1 MHTVAHE
8 PTQSDHAPAA
18 PGEPFI
24 VMSNITKRF
33 AGAVAL
39 ENITVDLRAGEIHSM
54 IGANGAGKSTLG
66 KLLSGVHTHDGGEIR
81 VRGEAVKFHSPADA
95 LAHGIAIMQQEIALA
110 GKLSV
115 IDNVFLGTEFGAG
128 PLVRRKK
135 QYVEFERLRQRTGFQ
150 LDPDTIV
157 DDLRLGEQQQ
167 VSVLWALARHAQL
180 VVMDEPT
187 ASLDREDSRRLLATA
202 RMLADD
208 GITVVFVSH
217 FLEDVLEISDRIT
230 VLANGT
236 HVLTADRSDLDVDD
250 LVRAMIGGSLDAAFP
265 ELAPEPAADAEPVF
279 EASDIRVN
287 EVLHGISMAVRPGE
301 IVGIFGLV
309 GSGRSEFAL
318 AVTGAMRD
326 VQGTVRLNGVPQR
339 IASPKASIEAGI
351 TLLPE
356 SRKDQGL
363 MLGRSVRENTALA
376 ALGRFTSRLGIV
388 RQAELDAAVVEVL
401 TPLQLRGGNRLDE
414 EVGNFSGGN
423 QQKVLLAKCLL
434 TKPKLLIL
442 DEPTRGVDIGAKR
455 AIYDVIVEIAAQG
468 TAIILISSE
477 EAEVMHLS
485 HRIEVFRN
493 GAVVDRVTH
502 SAATKNGLLAAALGA
517 HSAAP
522 TVENGK

>member
-8 PTQSDHAPAA
+8 PTQSNNAPGAL
-18 PGEPFI
+18 GEPFI

-33 AGAVAL
+33 AGALAL
-39 ENITVDLRAGEIHSM
+39 DNITVDLRAGEIHSM

-81 VRGEAVKFHSPADA
+81 VRGEVVTFHSPADA
-95 LAHGIAIMQQEIALA
+95 LSHGIAIMQQEIALA

-115 IDNVFLGTEFGAG
+115 IDNVFLGTEFGTG
-128 PLVRRKK
+128 PFVRRRE
-135 QYVEFERLRQRTGFQ
+135 QYGEFERLRQRSGFH

-187 ASLDREDSRRLLATA
+187 ASLDREDARRLLATA

-236 HVLTADRSDLDVDD
+236 HVLTADRADLEVDD

-265 ELAPEPAADAEPVF
+265 PLPPEPAADADPVF
-279 EASDIRVN
+279 EATDIRVN
-287 EVLHGISMAVRPGE
+287 TVLHGVSLSVRAGE

-309 GSGRSEFAL
+309 GSGRSEFAH
-318 AVTGAMRD
+318 AITGAMRD
-326 VQGTVRLNGVPQR
+326 VQGTIQLNGLPQR
-339 IASPKASIEAGI
+339 ITTPKASIAAGI

-363 MLGRSVRENTALA
+363 MLGRSVRDNTALS
-376 ALGRFTSRLGIV
+376 ALSRFTSRLGIV
-388 RQAELDAAVVEVL
+388 RQRELEAAVVEAL
-401 TPLQLRGGNRLDE
+401 SPLALRGGNRLDE

-434 TKPKLLIL
+434 TQPKLLIL

-455 AIYDVIVEIAAQG
+455 AIYDVIAEIAALG
-468 TAIILISSE
+468 TAIILISSD

-502 SAATKNGLLAAALGA
+502 REATKDGLLAAALGA
-517 HSAAP
+517 HAVTQTA
-522 TVENGK
+522 ENGK